1 MQIRDFSGRN
11 RALGRAALGIVLVLL
26 ALTLVR
32 WGRGGQAAATGPY
45 PREVSRI
52 TFAAAGDVIPHQP
65 VVQSANAHKQN
76 QPADQ
81 KNSPDSSAPLADNH
95 GGSDGVL
102 ARGGGL
108 FPQAQ
113 IGFAKLEAPF
123 RPAHSLGT
131 Q

>member
-11 RALGRAALGIVLVLL
+11 RALGRAALGIVLVLI
-26 ALTLVR
+26 ALFLVR

-52 TFAAAGDVIPHQP
+52 TFAAAGDVIPHQA

-81 KNSPDSSAPLADNH
+81 KNSPENSAPLADNH
-95 GGSDGVL
+95 GGGGALFSAGS
-102 ARGGGL
+102 AR
-108 FPQAQ
+108 FPQTELSFLK
-113 IGFAKLEAPF
+113 IGE
-123 RPAHSLGT
+123 PAGP
-131 Q
+131 